1 MMNCI
6 SHRLLPRRAHCLE
19 NSPELQPPSSDVSL
33 ATSQTP
39 PSVLEQI
46 MLVSRLVYLTVIFS
60 PSFLLYGLGY
70 LFNSSYLSELAWRYV
85 LRALQVAGP
94 AFIKLGQ
101 WASVRRDIFSE
112 EFCRT
117 LSNLHTRCDPH
128 HWRDT
133 VRILEENFGP
143 QWQQTLVILDHTPV
157 GSGCVAQVYK
167 GYLNPE
173 TLSPTPENPSSTM
186 DGSSPIAAPVLE
198 AQAASS
204 VYIPVAIKV
213 LHPGVVE
220 DMNRDIGLMRYV
232 ASWVDCV
239 YPDVHWVALREC
251 VEEFSESMIKQLDLE
266 AEGRN
271 LMRFHGILAN
281 HQNVKFPSPFFPY
294 VTKSVL
300 VESFESGEQISH
312 YLGNPGGELQK
323 KVARIGIDVLLDML
337 FVYNF
342 THGDL
347 HPGNI
352 LVQDASLDE
361 PRLVLLDCGIATSL
375 QPHDYDNFRQ
385 VFTAIVQGD
394 GAKVADLFRG
404 NQPCSNV
411 EKYRQEMAELINSAI
426 QRLNLKETQVAKLF
440 SDLFDILIEHK
451 VRMDP
456 SFANVMV
463 AMMIIEGLGRSLD
476 PALNILEHARPCLLG
491 AAKRRLRLELQRQ
504 TTVSQLSAQTERAK
518 EIIECA
524 KNRVKDTLDKLL
536 P

>member
-1 MMNCI
+1 MMGGPPVTRATRVLLGCCHNCVYSCRSGLHGCLRSGRSLAFQNGHHQRLHVHRSYCSVLSAQRSLWQSVRHHFKGKRSTHPLCTIMYSVTGVYMMNCI

-33 ATSQTP
+33 ATTQTP

-186 DGSSPIAAPVLE
+186 DGSSPIAASVLE

-232 ASWVDCV
+232 ASWVDWV

-251 VEEFSESMIKQLDLE
+251 VEEFSESMIKQ
-266 AEGRN
+266 
-271 LMRFHGILAN
+271 
-281 HQNVKFPSPFFPY
+281 V
-294 VTKSVL
+294 
-300 VESFESGEQISH
+300 SH
-312 YLGNPGGELQK
+312 L
-323 KVARIGIDVLLDML
+323 
-337 FVYNF
+337 
-342 THGDL
+342 
-347 HPGNI
+347 
-352 LVQDASLDE
+352 
-361 PRLVLLDCGIATSL
+361 
-375 QPHDYDNFRQ
+375 
-385 VFTAIVQGD
+385 
-394 GAKVADLFRG
+394 
-404 NQPCSNV
+404 
-411 EKYRQEMAELINSAI
+411 
-426 QRLNLKETQVAKLF
+426 
-440 SDLFDILIEHK
+440 
-451 VRMDP
+451 
-456 SFANVMV
+456 
-463 AMMIIEGLGRSLD
+463 
-476 PALNILEHARPCLLG
+476 
-491 AAKRRLRLELQRQ
+491 
-504 TTVSQLSAQTERAK
+504 
-518 EIIECA
+518 
-524 KNRVKDTLDKLL
+524 
-536 P
+536 